1 MLAAPKERQHCH
13 RLYISSRN
21 SHNNILLFQLTKLF
35 YHISS
40 TNGLSSSNIDIKDD
54 NLCTINVHLDGTVEY
69 PVVMASVDRSIVV
82 GFIPALKDK
91 AFALDFR
98 NEFIYQPSQIQLQ
111 ESSLT
116 YEE

>member
-1 MLAAPKERQHCH
+1 
-13 RLYISSRN
+13 
-21 SHNNILLFQLTKLF
+21 
-35 YHISS
+35 
-40 TNGLSSSNIDIKDD
+40 
-54 NLCTINVHLDGTVEY
+54 VEY

-82 GFIPALKDK
+82 GFIPALKHK